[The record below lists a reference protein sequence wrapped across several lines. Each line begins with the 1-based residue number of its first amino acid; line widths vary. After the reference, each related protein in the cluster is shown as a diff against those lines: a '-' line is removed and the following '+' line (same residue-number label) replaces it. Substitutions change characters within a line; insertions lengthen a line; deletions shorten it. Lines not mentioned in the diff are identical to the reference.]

1 MKPKDIL
8 QLAVRLLG
16 LVFLYHGLRAL
27 PLAVGQII
35 GSFPRDLSLGIPSGF
50 SFRGFLVGVI
60 MAGWPLLVSYWLLRG
75 APLIMRIA
83 YPDSAQNSKREE
95 EIGGVRGNKADV

>member
-16 LVFLYHGLRAL
+16 LVFLYHGLQAL
-27 PLAVGQII
+27 PMAVGQII
-35 GSFPRDLSLGIPSGF
+35 GSFPHDLGRDMRSVFSFSGF
-50 SFRGFLVGVI
+50 FMGVI

-83 YPDSAQNSKREE
+83 YPDATATTQPEP
-95 EIGGVRGNKADV
+95 GGVCGDKVDA